1 MSFQSKTIKKTDDS
15 AMALVHDIVG
25 DKSNLVADIDS
36 YYRIKDM
43 YVFLEFVEL
52 QNAESIDDKWPEIMD
67 NVSRL
72 WEFYKKAGGSFWLI
86 FYKSDRSVFML
97 NKLSDISE
105 TTFYTSVSH
114 VWNFEEFKTWFQ
126 KLNAIV
132 LK

>member
-52 QNAESIDDKWPEIMD
+52 MDDESVDDKWPEIK
-67 NVSRL
+67 NNISRL
-72 WEFYKKAGGSFWLI
+72 WDFYMKAGGSFWLI
-86 FYKSDRSVFML
+86 FYKSDRSVFRL
-97 NKLSDISE
+97 NKLSKISE
-105 TTFYTSVSH
+105 TAFYTSVSH
-114 VWNFEEFKTWFQ
+114 VWNFDEFKIWFQ
-126 KLNAIV
+126 KLNATV